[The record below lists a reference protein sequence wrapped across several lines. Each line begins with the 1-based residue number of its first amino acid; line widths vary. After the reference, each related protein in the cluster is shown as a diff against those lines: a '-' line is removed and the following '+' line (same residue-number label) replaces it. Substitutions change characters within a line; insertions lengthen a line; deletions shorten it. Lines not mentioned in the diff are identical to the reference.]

1 MPLDP
6 YLAARL
12 PLLDGVTYPIDPEQV
27 ARVAEYDEDPG
38 PWSLPEGVSVSDAL
52 IDGPHGPIPVRIYE
66 PAEPASALLWVHG
79 GGFQAGDLEMRESHV
94 VSAELAA
101 RAGSRVVSV
110 DYRLASAD
118 VRFPVPLDDVQAAW
132 RHLRA
137 ETPDAL
143 PVAIGGASAG
153 AALALA
159 TTLRERDAGTRL
171 PDHVLLA
178 YPFAHFPNPALDD
191 AVVRELMPLPPL
203 LRFPPAG
210 IEDMVRTYVGRL
222 SDLPPHALP
231 GAAPLHGLP
240 PTAVLV
246 SEYDE
251 LRGSAELLLRQLAE
265 AGVAAT
271 GYLAQGMPHGHL
283 NRTPALPEVDRS
295 LAFFAAQLRTLA
307 HANGR

>member
-27 ARVAEYDEDPG
+27 GRVAEYDEDPG
-38 PWSLPEGVSVSDAL
+38 PWSLPEGVSVSDAA

-66 PAEPASALLWVHG
+66 SAEPASALLWVHG